1 MKIKFG
7 VLLLSIAI
15 FSSCSD
21 DVLPKPKA
29 FLRLNYP
36 KATYQKVES
45 NCPYS
50 FQISKLST
58 AELQNNCWMKIH
70 YLNMKATLHI
80 TYRQVNNDLTS
91 VLKEVE
97 KFTFEHTVK
106 ADAIRAPKLY
116 ENDLKKV
123 YGSMIHIEGDV
134 ASNVQFHV
142 TDSIKNV
149 LYGALYFKVKP
160 NYDSILPAIDYIE
173 KDIKNLMETVEW
185 KND

>member
-7 VLLLSIAI
+7 VLLLLIAI

-29 FLRLNYP
+29 FLRLDYP
-36 KATYQKVES
+36 EASYQKVES
-45 NCPYS
+45 DCPYS
-50 FQISKLST
+50 FQISQFSIAKL
-58 AELQNNCWMKIH
+58 ENNCWMKIH
-70 YLNMKATLHI
+70 YPSMKATLHI
-80 TYRQVNNDLTS
+80 TYRNIENKDLIS

-97 KFTFEHTVK
+97 KLTYEHTVK
-106 ADAIRAPKLY
+106 ADKIVIEPY
-116 ENDLKKV
+116 ENNVKRV
-123 YGSMIHIEGDV
+123 YGKLINVEGDV
-134 ASNVQFHV
+134 ASNLQFSM

-173 KDIKNLMETVEW
+173 KDVKNLMESVAW
-185 KND
+185 KNN